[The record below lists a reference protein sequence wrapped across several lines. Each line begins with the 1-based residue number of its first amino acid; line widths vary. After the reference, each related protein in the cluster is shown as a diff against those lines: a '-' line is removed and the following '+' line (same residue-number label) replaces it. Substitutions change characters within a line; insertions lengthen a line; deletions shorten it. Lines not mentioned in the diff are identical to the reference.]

1 MNMYKH
7 GFAARIAAGFLAL
20 QIAIGM
26 IPVQAFA
33 ETGGTGPETAVVET
47 SEYTDKDNITES
59 ESMPTEAA
67 ADEGNEAAESGS
79 ASTEAAA
86 DEENEAAE
94 AESTSAE
101 AAADEENET
110 AESES
115 TSAEAAVDEEKE
127 TAEPESSSAE
137 EKEQSG
143 ANEPDPSETDDDAA
157 PQKAASVETEI
168 TASSRTNN
176 IIGEVFA
183 NQINMIN
190 AEGAED
196 IRSASL
202 EKYPLEHHELDYY
215 GDSERVRFVGSKN
228 ESEPD
233 YLVYRDSFLLI
244 TEAESENYTVR
255 ISEDGDKAY
264 ISPAIS
270 GEQLSGKTG
279 LVFLADEV
287 KNDSILVFADE
298 PEYRDD
304 TLIVSIKSPEEM
316 TVNELF
322 SDGRLAFGEQQKKA
336 VLKASTPIVT
346 DPSGTNWSGNIT
358 SFKINDV
365 SGTTDKDV
373 FELYLTVGI
382 HLEVEMEFDI
392 TTTGATG
399 KKEYAR
405 IASINIPVE
414 LFDITVRYNLAV
426 EFDDNPMH
434 VKGTIKPSFN
444 YLFGTV
450 GVPTNHFRSPVTITE
465 LTLTNESSYNKDVKF
480 YIGSQF
486 QIQGGFLGL
495 TIDFL
500 DIDIGPVL
508 SLDFDMAGGCY
519 LTARHEKDLYGEDV
533 HTGNVIHTCA
543 FEGEK
548 GCLELTVDE
557 RYSYRLYIKID
568 LFFDDWDFDVKSTL
582 ENPVSWSQYYNSYT
596 YGSGFKEGICPHKF
610 YKVPVNVYLDEVIH
624 PAPAGISVTVSDA
637 LDLTDAERR
646 LVSSTTD
653 ENGQTRL
660 YLPYKEKYR
669 YTLLAYG
676 NIEGQ
681 SLTGSGVQD
690 SNIRYDEENRPVIIL
705 LHSDEKV
712 TIKTNIVWN
721 TDLEQNEVPGDGED
735 CLRLFLQRREEGT
748 DKPWE
753 DITVVDGD
761 DYILAIAYTDKDR

>member
-67 ADEGNEAAESGS
+67 AGEGNEAAESGS

-264 ISPAIS
+264 
-270 GEQLSGKTG
+270 
-279 LVFLADEV
+279 
-287 KNDSILVFADE
+287 
-298 PEYRDD
+298 
-304 TLIVSIKSPEEM
+304 
-316 TVNELF
+316 
-322 SDGRLAFGEQQKKA
+322 
-336 VLKASTPIVT
+336 
-346 DPSGTNWSGNIT
+346 
-358 SFKINDV
+358 
-365 SGTTDKDV
+365 
-373 FELYLTVGI
+373 LT
-382 HLEVEMEFDI
+382 
-392 TTTGATG
+392 
-399 KKEYAR
+399 
-405 IASINIPVE
+405 
-414 LFDITVRYNLAV
+414 
-426 EFDDNPMH
+426 
-434 VKGTIKPSFN
+434 
-444 YLFGTV
+444 
-450 GVPTNHFRSPVTITE
+450 
-465 LTLTNESSYNKDVKF
+465 
-480 YIGSQF
+480 
-486 QIQGGFLGL
+486 
-495 TIDFL
+495 
-500 DIDIGPVL
+500 
-508 SLDFDMAGGCY
+508 
-519 LTARHEKDLYGEDV
+519 
-533 HTGNVIHTCA
+533 
-543 FEGEK
+543 
-548 GCLELTVDE
+548 
-557 RYSYRLYIKID
+557 
-568 LFFDDWDFDVKSTL
+568 
-582 ENPVSWSQYYNSYT
+582 
-596 YGSGFKEGICPHKF
+596 
-610 YKVPVNVYLDEVIH
+610 
-624 PAPAGISVTVSDA
+624 
-637 LDLTDAERR
+637 
-646 LVSSTTD
+646 
-653 ENGQTRL
+653 
-660 YLPYKEKYR
+660 
-669 YTLLAYG
+669 
-676 NIEGQ
+676 
-681 SLTGSGVQD
+681 
-690 SNIRYDEENRPVIIL
+690 
-705 LHSDEKV
+705 
-712 TIKTNIVWN
+712 KTNDAIER
-721 TDLEQNEVPGDGED
+721 DP
-735 CLRLFLQRREEGT
+735 FLP
-748 DKPWE
+748 D
-753 DITVVDGD
+753 
-761 DYILAIAYTDKDR
+761 